1 MFPFCSSLP
10 HRLCLLPSHPGPRGP
25 PPSTFWA
32 QADPVLS
39 PINTLPPVFQK
50 GAHLLL
56 ADDSSL
62 IFPLPGPFGVV
73 LPFCSFAHLCQRL
86 YSLLCWEWQEDRLAG
101 PGVRPQG
108 ATGPAPRASE
118 VVGEAEFVSL
128 FARWERR
135 ICWWGSKRHVF
146 VKILRKLWSSVGSPV
161 EVLSIQTS
169 SETWNRASALR
180 TTGRWL

>member
-1 MFPFCSSLP
+1 MAGIALQMLVCYMKVETILKDE
-10 HRLCLLPSHPGPRGP
+10 H
-25 PPSTFWA
+25 
-32 QADPVLS
+32 
-39 PINTLPPVFQK
+39 LPPT
-50 GAHLLL
+50 LY
-56 ADDSSL
+56 S
-62 IFPLPGPFGVV
+62 PTPF
-73 LPFCSFAHLCQRL
+73 FSFAHLCQRL

-146 VKILRKLWSSVGSPV
+146 VKILRKL
-161 EVLSIQTS
+161 
-169 SETWNRASALR
+169 
-180 TTGRWL
+180 